1 MRKIIKSIVA
11 VTLSLATLGTVA
23 GCGGGNENKVDATGT
38 IVIEPF
44 ANSSFGLAWIEKM
57 AENWKAETG
66 SQFKVLVKKNSTLL
80 SGSQLD
86 VIEATNTDI
95 YFGSEAMYN
104 SGFYKGYFE
113 DLSDLLDVKPDGE
126 NGKTIR
132 EKIPNYD
139 TSWKKLSSI
148 VKYNAPAGV
157 AMEERFND
165 EYFSYEG
172 CYLLPFSTTFTGI
185 LYDHDLFVSQGLM
198 EFAEPTS
205 EVKAALTEQG
215 ITYEESDG
223 ALIFKSATNR
233 TNFTEGDEILTAGK
247 DGKYGTY
254 DDGQPQTFAELEVL
268 CNKIMAKGRKPFL
281 YSDTEE
287 YATNLFNAY
296 MVQKHGMPLYTALS
310 YFDSQGEAIK
320 MKDGS
325 SKVISWN
332 NGYEVY
338 SVEGI
343 EGAAS
348 LIKKYFIDGNSESRY
363 YRTTST
369 FGDARDEFVTNNA
382 NNKMEM
388 IIDGN
393 WFVTGAD
400 SILRENRKDPDTI
413 DYRFMLLPEI
423 EGQKGID
430 GNGKGSVVNAP
441 ETGGIAVRKQPANNP
456 EKLEAIKSF
465 LTYMLKNDTLSWVTQ
480 STGCLLNYDYT
491 LTDEQIG
498 AMPQFYQTCYDL
510 FHDTENV
517 FVTKYSVDKLVA
529 PMRYSSNNIYSY
541 SMIPLGSND
550 SNSIISTMKGGMAA
564 SKLADIVAAMYSK
577 ADWEQI
583 IDDTI
588 QKLS

>member
-95 YFGSEAMYN
+95 YFGAEAMYN
-104 SGFYKGYFE
+104 LGFYKGYFE

-343 EGAAS
+343 EEAAS

-517 FVTKYSVDKLVA
+517 FVTKFSVDKLAA
-529 PMRYSSNNIYSY
+529 PMRYSSNNIYSF
-541 SMIPLGSND
+541 SMIPLGSNE
-550 SNSIISTMKGGMAA
+550 SISIISTMKGGMAA

-577 ADWEQI
+577 ANWEQI

-588 QKLS
+588 QKIS